1 MDRPYRTGHDADIA
15 HGALWPLG
23 DAPAVDDAADSPA
36 IRLLGV
42 PALGGRAP
50 AVDLRYRKSW
60 ALLAYLALQR
70 RAHRRAALAG
80 LLWPALPEPAALT
93 NLRQVVGDLRRALRA
108 IDRQAWLRCTRATL
122 ALDPSARCDV
132 DALETGS
139 AGDAGGALLEGIELD
154 DCSEFQGWLQAARAQ
169 CAAYS
174 ACWLERHRDAL
185 LAAGQLRSAIGLAR
199 RLAALDLCNERYARG
214 LMRALASA
222 GAPEL
227 AWLEFEQLQRRLRN
241 ELDVAPAADTTQL
254 AAALR
259 AGAVP
264 PG

>member
-23 DAPAVDDAADSPA
+23 DAPTADDAADGPV

-93 NLRQVVGDLRRALRA
+93 NLRQVVGDLRRTLRA

-122 ALDPSARCDV
+122 SLDPGARCDV
-132 DALETGS
+132 DALEAGS

-154 DCSEFQGWLQAARAQ
+154 DCSEFQAWLQAARAQ

-174 ACWLERHRDAL
+174 ACWLERRRDAL
-185 LAAGQLRSAIGLAR
+185 LAAGQLRPAIGLAR

-214 LMRALASA
+214 LMRTLASA

-227 AWLEFEQLQRRLRN
+227 AWMEFEQLQRRLRN
-241 ELDVAPAADTTQL
+241 ELDVAPAADTARL

-259 AGAVP
+259 AGEASA
-264 PG
+264 G